1 MAAERMEELALKLV
15 RMDRPALISALG
27 ALDCSFPIDFTEEYL
42 DSISLER
49 LKHIVLAASL
59 RDCHCAESA

>member
-1 MAAERMEELALKLV
+1 MVVGQMEELALKLS
-15 RMDRPALISALG
+15 RMDRPDLISALES
-27 ALDCSFPIDFTEEYL
+27 LNCDFPIDFTEEYL

-59 RDCHCAESA
+59 HACRS